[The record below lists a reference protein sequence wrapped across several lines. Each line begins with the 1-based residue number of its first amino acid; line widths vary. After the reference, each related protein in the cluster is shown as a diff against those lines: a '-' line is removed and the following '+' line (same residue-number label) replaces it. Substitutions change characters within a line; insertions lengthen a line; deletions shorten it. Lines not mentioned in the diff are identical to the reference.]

1 MTRDGGMLDRGAGPH
16 PDSEKRSLP
25 VRPVDPAGSLH
36 EAMQGN
42 PAALRDL
49 RDREGPHPRRLNPEG
64 LARFHGGDRAVLEDV
79 YRSHFESTF
88 AAVGSVLSG
97 ADRETAT
104 HEVFFK
110 LLYSET
116 FRRSF
121 QGGDMG
127 AWLAVVA
134 RNHAIDYVRRRNRE
148 SPSGM
153 NLERPDPDGD
163 GIGRRTEARMLID
176 RFCREV
182 LPPRWLGVFQTR
194 FLDNLS
200 QAEAASRLGTRR
212 TTLAYQELRIRQ
224 MLRKFLLEDT

>member
-1 MTRDGGMLDRGAGPH
+1 
-16 PDSEKRSLP
+16 
-25 VRPVDPAGSLH
+25 
-36 EAMQGN
+36 MQGN
-42 PAALRDL
+42 AAALKEPPARTD
-49 RDREGPHPRRLNPEG
+49 GPARRLDPEE
-64 LARFHGGDRAVLEDV
+64 LARFHQGDRNALEEV
-79 YRSHFESTF
+79 YRRHFEGTF
-88 AAVGSVLSG
+88 ASVGSVLSG

-110 LLYSET
+110 LLHSEP

-121 QGGDMG
+121 QGGDLG

-153 NLERPDPDGD
+153 NLEPPDPDGD

-182 LPPRWLGVFQTR
+182 LPPRWLGVFETR